1 MAYWLDLFTGT
12 TWDEFQKAGSEVSG
26 FRSRMQHAV
35 GRIQKEDVL
44 LCSLTGVMRWVGT
57 LEVLGP
63 SKDKSPIWKDADF
76 PVRLDVK
83 PILILKPEHGV
94 PMDAFEGKL
103 DFYAG
108 PQHKGKFKGF
118 LRGSPALF
126 KRQSD
131 GDLILERLKEAE
143 RAPVSRPVDLK
154 KLARKPLFKTERKK
168 GKTTVPAIVSVPG
181 TEEEPPETRTI
192 EEEVTPAAA
201 TQHTEIQ
208 YQLLKLGSDMGL
220 NVWVAR
226 NDRSKNWKGETL
238 GQIKGMV
245 GELPTQFNE
254 ATNRTI
260 ELIDVLWLRGN
271 SIVAAFEIECTSSI
285 YSGLLRM
292 SDLLA
297 LQPNL
302 DIRLYIVAPDDR
314 RDKVEQELL
323 RPTFALRERPLSEV
337 CGFLP
342 FCGLLEKTEGIR
354 KLGLATSLKPEFLE
368 KAAEFFGGTTEND

>member
-1 MAYWLDLFTGT
+1 
-12 TWDEFQKAGSEVSG
+12 
-26 FRSRMQHAV
+26 
-35 GRIQKEDVL
+35 
-44 LCSLTGVMRWVGT
+44 
-57 LEVLGP
+57 LE
-63 SKDKSPIWKDADF
+63 
-76 PVRLDVK
+76 VK
-83 PILILKPEHGV
+83 PIIVLKPEHGV
-94 PMDAFEGKL
+94 LMDTLEGKL

-108 PQHKGKFKGF
+108 PHHKGGFKGF
-118 LRGSPALF
+118 LRGSPAPF

-131 GDLILERLKEAE
+131 GDLILEQLKQAQ
-143 RAPVSRPVDLK
+143 RSPVSNPVDLR
-154 KLARKPLFKTERKK
+154 KLARKPLFKTQRKK

-192 EEEVTPAAA
+192 EEQVTPAAA

-208 YQLLKLGSDMGL
+208 YRLLKLGSDMGL

-226 NDRSKNWKGETL
+226 NDRSKVWSGETL

-245 GELPTQFNE
+245 SELPTQFNE
-254 ATNRTI
+254 ATHRTI

-297 LQPNL
+297 LQPNI

-323 RPTFALRERPLSEV
+323 RPTFALRERPLPEV

-342 FCGLLEKTEGIR
+342 FRSLLEKTEGIR
-354 KLGLATSLKPEFLE
+354 KLGLAASLKPEFLE
-368 KAAEFFGGTTEND
+368 KTAEFFGGTTEND

>member
-1 MAYWLDLFTGT
+1 MTYWLDLFSGT
-12 TWDEFQKAGSEVSG
+12 TWDEFQVAGARVSG
-26 FRSRMQHAV
+26 FRLRKRNAVSR
-35 GRIQKEDVL
+35 IKKNDIL
-44 LCSLTGVMRWVGT
+44 LCYLTGVMRWVGA

-63 SKDKSPIWKDADF
+63 SKDKSQIWKDADF
-76 PVRLDVK
+76 PVRLEVK
-83 PILILKPEHGV
+83 PIIVLKPEHGV
-94 PMDAFEGKL
+94 LMDTLEGKL

-108 PQHKGKFKGF
+108 PHHKGGFKGF
-118 LRGSPALF
+118 LRGSPAPF

-131 GDLILERLKEAE
+131 GDLILEQLKQAQ
-143 RAPVSRPVDLK
+143 RSPVSNPVDLR
-154 KLARKPLFKTERKK
+154 KLARKPLFKTQRKK

-192 EEEVTPAAA
+192 EEQVTPAAA

-208 YQLLKLGSDMGL
+208 YRLLKLGSDMGL

-226 NDRSKNWKGETL
+226 NDRSKVWSGETL

-245 GELPTQFNE
+245 SELPTQFNE
-254 ATNRTI
+254 ATHRTI

-297 LQPNL
+297 LQPNI

-323 RPTFALRERPLSEV
+323 RPTFALRERPLPEV

-342 FCGLLEKTEGIR
+342 FRSLLEKTEGIR
-354 KLGLATSLKPEFLE
+354 KLGLAASLKPEFLE
-368 KAAEFFGGTTEND
+368 KTAEFFGGTTEND